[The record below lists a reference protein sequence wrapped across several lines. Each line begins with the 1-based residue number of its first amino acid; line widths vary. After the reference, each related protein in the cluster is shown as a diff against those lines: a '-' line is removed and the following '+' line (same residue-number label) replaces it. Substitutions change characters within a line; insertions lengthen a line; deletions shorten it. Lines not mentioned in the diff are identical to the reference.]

1 MSKVYKIM
9 KKVYINPITEITSMN
24 ASTVLCAS
32 GDPVS
37 SAPVLTVPG
46 SGDKENPK
54 TAAY

>member
-32 GDPVS
+32 GEPVS

-46 SGDKENPK
+46 SGDKGNPK